1 MSKRIKKLNEVEPQE
16 VKCFSQSMDD
26 LDYNLNEQWQD
37 VHDAEQQVLAEQ
49 IEEAMI
55 ANVSAPSSETKEVT
69 SETNSEAVEDET
81 IDVKTAPAI
90 VNPRIV
96 KEIYDDF
103 MKKPYAVTVR
113 FYNEDGC
120 LVMKLHMDFPDES
133 HEHLI
138 FTDTKF
144 IGLVMRAMRNI
155 EWEKWEEYIKQPH
168 GVMATNEDPRIDIFR
183 QFMNSELRRW
193 LYKDYIS
200 PAGKTYACIT
210 FVIAGWK
217 EIRFCQERTNEID
230 NIIKEAP
237 KTV

>member
-1 MSKRIKKLNEVEPQE
+1 MSKNSNVEERQE

-26 LDYNLNEQWQD
+26 LDYDLNVQWQD
-37 VHDAEQQVLAEQ
+37 VHDAEQQMLDEQ
-49 IEEAMI
+49 IEEAMT
-55 ANVSAPSSETKEVT
+55 ANVSTQPTTEKGVT
-69 SETNSEAVEDET
+69 SETNTEVADDET

-96 KEIYDDF
+96 KEIYNDF
-103 MKKPYAVTVR
+103 MNKPYSANAR

-144 IGLVMRAMRNI
+144 IGLVMRAMRNM
-155 EWEKWEEYIKQPH
+155 EYEKWEEYIKEPH
-168 GVMATNEDPRIDIFR
+168 GVMATIEDPRIDIFR
-183 QFMNSELRRW
+183 QFMNSKLQRW
-193 LYKDYIS
+193 FYNDYIS
-200 PAGKTYACIT
+200 PAGKTYACVT
-210 FVIAGWK
+210 FVVAGWK
-217 EIRFCQERTNEID
+217 EIRFCQERTNEIN

-237 KTV
+237 KTI